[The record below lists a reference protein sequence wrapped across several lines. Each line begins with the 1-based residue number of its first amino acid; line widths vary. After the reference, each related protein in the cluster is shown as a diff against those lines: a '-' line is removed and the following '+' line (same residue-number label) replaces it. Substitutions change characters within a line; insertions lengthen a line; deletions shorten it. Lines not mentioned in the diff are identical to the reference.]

1 MSATR
6 EATMDGNASNGADD
20 GLSRRG
26 LLMGTALL
34 GVGTATLASGAG
46 DAVAATSRPDPMAP
60 IPIPPQA
67 PAKEGVAVVPDTRL
81 WYWDTGGAGQPIVLM
96 HPATGSGLIWGYQ
109 QPVFA
114 KAGYRVIVDFR
125 RGYINSAPLDKSN
138 PGIGSA
144 DLHNLMK
151 FIGVHIVPLVAS
163 SSGGIIAS

>member
-46 DAVAATSRPDPMAP
+46 EAVAATSRPDPMAP
-60 IPIPPQA
+60 IPIPPQVLA
-67 PAKEGVAVVPDTRL
+67 NEGVAVVPDTRL

-114 KAGYRVIVDFR
+114 KAGYRVIGYSR
-125 RGYINSAPLDKSN
+125 RGHNGSEAVPRVN
-138 PGIGSA
+138 TGIASE
-144 DLHNLMK
+144 DLHHL
-151 FIGVHIVPLVAS
+151 
-163 SSGGIIAS
+163 